1 MCLYIVTQASKQA
14 GPVGSAWS
22 VRDRHFY
29 VRVCVSCDR
38 VLRCSYMTVDYDLI
52 C

>member
-22 VRDRHFY
+22 VHGRHFLCES
-29 VRVCVSCDR
+29 VRVVRSGAP
-38 VLRCSYMTVDYDLI
+38 LFIYDG
-52 C
+52 